1 MVVEDLPPL
10 KIWSSEG
17 YITSYFLKSC
27 FILTKKLKMEN
38 SMPRAFQWV
47 ISSSASS
54 VLTIGEHNKKINMWR
69 GGQWIIVLCMPP
81 LFIAGT
87 AGAANILYSK
97 PLGGFPWWL
106 PVIMLA
112 GVYPAVV
119 FLAMGHLTLFLP
131 EAPFAAWEAL
141 YNVGY
146 KEIGFVVAFTSSASL
161 GFVDQ
166 PWVLITWACLQSALI
181 AAVLA
186 FWVCL
191 VRTYGNHVAIGKKSS
206 GLVVK

>member
-1 MVVEDLPPL
+1 
-10 KIWSSEG
+10 
-17 YITSYFLKSC
+17 
-27 FILTKKLKMEN
+27 MEN

-54 VLTIGEHNKKINMWR
+54 VLTIGEQNKKINMWR
-69 GGQWIIVLCMPP
+69 G
-81 LFIAGT
+81 
-87 AGAANILYSK
+87 
-97 PLGGFPWWL
+97 
-106 PVIMLA
+106 

-146 KEIGFVVAFTSSASL
+146 KGIGFVVAFTSSASL

-191 VRTYGNHVAIGKKSS
+191 VRTYGNHVAIGEKK
-206 GLVVK
+206 